1 MTTINGIKRF
11 FARPAR
17 LGLMAAAG
25 LMAGGALAAGFD
37 GKTLVTNAW
46 FDARFTALTAGT
58 AIAQGDTTGITS
70 GTGSWTAVPTIGT
83 AQIAADADAGGG
95 ATLLS
100 INAEEGELT
109 FTPAELA
116 TAMATVTV
124 DMKTIAV
131 DTLPT
136 PEGGAQGAFAIYSP
150 DGEAH
155 SFAAYVSDGTAG
167 VWTNLVYAS
176 AANLTNVWFT
186 LTLDFATVSNVRYVR
201 YSITPPAGSL
211 TILED
216 TEGTQW
222 FRSADD
228 DATTVASVSFTGVGN
243 IRSFSGDSLADAV
256 ASYNGVNYETMSDA
270 IAAAVADSWA
280 NGNVTLLAD
289 AAWKPLSTGSY
300 NIDVD
305 GHVLTIDG
313 AIYTSEGTVYTV
325 SGLEYYWIGESGAS
339 WHAKT
344 SWSRSSGGESL
355 GASDSLPSSSDA
367 VVINS
372 AVSVLISN
380 SGGNAQVKSLTLGAN
395 ITLTTDKMPSCAGNK
410 QDSRY
415 IIAQS
420 ITGEYTLTLQNV
432 GLRSVNGISELTVDS
447 NVCVPDG
454 YTSVFMCDGRNINF
468 NGDLSGGGNVHGF
481 SNGNG
486 YGVQF
491 NSVDNSGFSGIFR
504 SWVSTGAGRDNTKF
518 KTVGSGSVN
527 AAWTIK
533 GNDSGNAP
541 LIPVSNLDSIKFGS
555 LNGYFDMYT
564 SSYGNNVIEIG
575 GRNED
580 CSFSGK
586 FGRGFKDNTHI
597 YYQTFRKV
605 GTGKVT
611 FTGSDLSR
619 VEIQSGILE
628 LTASI
633 PYNTATYYITFTGPT
648 GVLQLGTAEVSLDPS
663 ALLKNSHYPITYD
676 DQGRS
681 ETWTTAIASSND
693 GGFTKKGS
701 GTLTL
706 AAVPAYTGTT
716 TIEAGTLVVPQGTTI
731 AELSC
736 TGGKLT
742 VPFTESED
750 DTGVLTISALADGTT
765 IDDLKDAVTNA
776 PVGMAI
782 SVVAGEGGSYT
793 VKATRE
799 PLAFTWTGAESASW
813 STPGNWTVG
822 GKTANVVPLAIDTA
836 VFNETAAVELSGT
849 ASISNLTLNAQVT
862 FSGDQIMNV
871 SEIAGSGLL
880 RMAGIQIRNTSTV
893 TLDFTNNVEVVSGS
907 EFNEFAVVTD
917 NKDNVR
923 NIELRGNL
931 TGNGYLALRSR
942 HSNNY
947 YGVHL
952 HGDNTAFAGTIYVY
966 PYISDGKTVRN
977 NTYLDNGNASSSN
990 AVWNVYNSGNHSF
1003 VHNGATAY
1011 FGALNG
1017 TVYQLDSNNHAKPTL
1032 EIGALAGH
1040 TSTLGGTY
1048 SRTAADRRSSEGA
1061 IIRKVGETSTLIFSG
1076 TRTKQYQL
1084 NAGLF
1089 VLNGA
1094 ADSDNITPVDGIV
1107 FGGGTL
1113 SVASSNIVEN
1123 VVVFADPSSAIKNS
1137 TAPICF
1143 SNATA
1148 EVHTWA
1154 TALAASN
1161 VGGLTKKGAGTL
1173 TLSAKPQYTGPTTVE
1188 DGTLVVKD
1196 ATFNNYTLGVNTA
1209 AEVNTNNNT
1218 ITFYNSSTAV
1228 IAAIEEASD
1237 KASVDVP
1244 LTVSFLGDLT
1254 VAENATV
1261 TLEIHPG
1268 HKQLEIGT
1276 ITGGTLVVKVIGTV
1290 GAETSYD
1297 MTGYYKE
1304 ASLTVDSGGTT
1315 ITPQLKEEVGV
1326 EFGEEG
1332 DTVEPV
1338 VFTGSAPTFQLKE
1351 CVKKGL
1357 FYSVGTITDPSAPTI
1372 SEFLDEEQAT
1382 SDEQEISLT
1391 PELNFDSGNVI
1402 YYKLSVSDT
1411 AQKP

>member
-1 MTTINGIKRF
+1 MFCKTSSIF
-11 FARPAR
+11 
-17 LGLMAAAG
+17 AAAI
-25 LMAGGALAAGFD
+25 AACCAFTVNAAGFD
-37 GKTLVTNAW
+37 GKTLVTNDW
-46 FDARFTALTAGT
+46 FDASFTSLAVDTV
-58 AIAQGDTTGITS
+58 IATNTTTGITL
-70 GTGSWTAVPTIGT
+70 GAGSWTSAPTNGT
-83 AQIAADADAGGG
+83 AKIVADEDVGGG
-95 ATLLS
+95 ATKLTVD
-100 INAEEGELT
+100 APDEELT
-109 FTPAELA
+109 FTPAALA
-116 TAMATVTV
+116 SATGMETV
-124 DMKTIAV
+124 SVEVNTV
-131 DTLPT
+131 SVPTLT
-136 PEGGAQGAFAIYSP
+136 DPEGDAQTAFAIYSP

-155 SFAAYVSDGTAG
+155 SLAAYVSDGTSP
-167 VWTNLVYAS
+167 VWTNFVYAS
-176 AANLTNVWFT
+176 AAGLTNAWFT
-186 LTLDFATVSNVRYVR
+186 LTLDFATVDNVRYVR

-211 TILED
+211 TVLAD
-216 TEGTQW
+216 SEGTQW
-222 FRSADD
+222 FRSANSA
-228 DATTVASVSFTGVGN
+228 ATTIQSISVTGTGD
-243 IRSFSGDSLADAV
+243 IRSFTGDSLAEAV
-256 ASYNGVNYETMSDA
+256 ASYNGVNYETMPDA
-270 IAAAVADSWA
+270 IAAAVADSWS
-280 NGNVTLLAD
+280 NGNVTLLSNVT
-289 AAWKPLSTGSY
+289 WKPLSTGSY
-300 NIDVD
+300 NIDID

-355 GASDSLPSSSDA
+355 GASDALPSSSDA

-395 ITLTTDKMPSCAGNK
+395 ITLTTDKTPSCAGNK

-415 IIAQS
+415 LIAQS
-420 ITGEYTLTLQNV
+420 ITGAYNLTLQNV
-432 GLRSVNGISELTVDS
+432 GLRSVSGSSELTVDS

-454 YTSVFMCDGRNINF
+454 YTSVFMCDGWNINL
-468 NGDLSGGGNVHGF
+468 NGNLSGGGNVHGF
-481 SNGNG
+481 SYGNG

-871 SEIAGSGLL
+871 SEICGAGLL

-893 TLDFTNNVEVVSGS
+893 TLDFTNNVEVVAGG

-917 NKDNVR
+917 NKSNAR

-931 TGNGYLALRSR
+931 TGNGYLTLRSR

-952 HGDNTAFAGTIYVY
+952 HGDNSAFSGTIYVY

-990 AVWNVYNSGNHSF
+990 AVWNVYNSGGNHSF

-1048 SRTAADRRSSEGA
+1048 SRTAADRRSGEGA

-1094 ADSDNITPVDGIV
+1094 ADSDNITPVDGII

-1113 SVASSNIVEN
+1113 AVASSNIVDDA
-1123 VVVFADPSSAIKNS
+1123 VIFADPSSAIKNS

-1143 SNATA
+1143 TNALN
-1148 EVHTWA
+1148 EMHTWS

-1161 VGGLTKKGAGTL
+1161 TGGLVMKGSGTL
-1173 TLSAKPQYTGPTTVE
+1173 TLTAEPQYSGDTYLDNV
-1188 DGTLVVKD
+1188 DGTLKIPTSADVKVKTHVEGKSVRTD
-1196 ATFNNYTLGVNTA
+1196 TTTEVGYTVYTL
-1209 AEVNTNNNT
+1209 
-1218 ITFYNSSTAV
+1218 
-1228 IAAIEEASD
+1228 D
-1237 KASVDVP
+1237 KIRP
-1244 LTVSFLGDLT
+1244 LM
-1254 VAENATV
+1254 
-1261 TLEIHPG
+1261 I
-1268 HKQLEIGT
+1268 
-1276 ITGGTLVVKVIGTV
+1276 
-1290 GAETSYD
+1290 
-1297 MTGYYKE
+1297 M
-1304 ASLTVDSGGTT
+1304 
-1315 ITPQLKEEVGV
+1315 
-1326 EFGEEG
+1326 
-1332 DTVEPV
+1332 
-1338 VFTGSAPTFQLKE
+1338 VF
-1351 CVKKGL
+1351 
-1357 FYSVGTITDPSAPTI
+1357 
-1372 SEFLDEEQAT
+1372 
-1382 SDEQEISLT
+1382 
-1391 PELNFDSGNVI
+1391 
-1402 YYKLSVSDT
+1402 
-1411 AQKP
+1411 